1 MIKLSVILPVYNS
14 AKTIDR
20 AIKSIL
26 NQSFQDFELLIFN
39 DGSTD
44 DTLDKI
50 LNYTDERI
58 KISNSKSNIGS
69 LRARNK
75 LFEHVNGQYVIF
87 QDADDWSELGRFQSL
102 YDFMEMN
109 ENVGI
114 CGSNAKVYEK
124 GKLVSTTT
132 KPLES
137 ELIKQNFKHSIPII
151 FATSIVRKSV
161 LDKVGRFRDFFHDL
175 GNYDYDWMYRISE
188 HFECANLESA
198 LYNIDRSIN
207 TNSTNIVN
215 PYKVVGHKLVQLLG
229 EERAI
234 HQKDSLES
242 DPEKVKKFLN
252 KSFQPYKDD
261 KSLYVYDRIVGF
273 LSERRFG
280 LAFRFSVLAIRK
292 NPLKIRN
299 YRTLLYVVRQR
310 IFNAEK

>member
-14 AKTIDR
+14 SKTIDR
-20 AIKSIL
+20 AIRSIVS
-26 NQSFQDFELLIFN
+26 QSLDDFELLVFN

-44 DTLDKI
+44 DTLEKI
-50 LNYTDERI
+50 LKHQDDRI
-58 KISNSKSNIGS
+58 SVINSEANIGS
-69 LRARNK
+69 LRARNE
-75 LFEHVNGQYVIF
+75 LFKRVNSEYVVF
-87 QDADDWSELGRFQSL
+87 QDADDWSEAGRLHML
-102 YDFMEMN
+102 YDFMESN
-109 ENVGI
+109 KDVGI
-114 CGSNAKVYEK
+114 CGSNANVYEK
-124 GKLVSTTT
+124 GKLVSTTS

-137 ELIKQNFKHSIPII
+137 EAIKKSFAHSIPII
-151 FATSIVRKSV
+151 FASAIVRRSV

-188 HFECANLESA
+188 QFECANLESS
-198 LYNIDRSIN
+198 LYNIERSVF

-215 PYKVVGHKLVQLLG
+215 SYKIIGHKLVQFLG

-242 DPEKVKKFLN
+242 DLEKVKKFLN
-252 KSFQPYKDD
+252 KAYQPYKDD

-280 LAFRFSVLAIRK
+280 LAIQFSLLAIRK
-292 NPLKIRN
+292 NPLKSRN